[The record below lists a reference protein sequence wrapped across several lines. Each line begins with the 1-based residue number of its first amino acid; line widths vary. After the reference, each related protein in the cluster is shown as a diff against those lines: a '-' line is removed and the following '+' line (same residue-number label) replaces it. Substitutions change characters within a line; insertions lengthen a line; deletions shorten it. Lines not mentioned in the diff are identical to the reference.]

1 MGNENINYYNE
12 RSCFTLLIAHGYLR
26 IYGYTVKYVIEEELE
41 LEEESQLTETRS
53 PENRTEEECYQS
65 QGRIWM
71 SDDQL
76 LVLREACSNGWPI
89 LAELKSKIDE
99 DTVSERIEQDRYRN
113 RIREIIS
120 NYGRNPL
127 LASFR
132 RPGRTSR
139 RSGRRVNVVREQLNR
154 QVDSAPT
161 GYYTEA
167 SASLAALIFE
177 GFAGNHRRTLET
189 QMEEEGDDSRVFY
202 ALGVKVIALAVIVE
216 FIKEDLEI
224 SKAAARVVLQS
235 QNGMEYGRWVAYEEI
250 YESMQRSKR
259 IRSQT
264 MSKQ

>member
-1 MGNENINYYNE
+1 
-12 RSCFTLLIAHGYLR
+12 
-26 IYGYTVKYVIEEELE
+26 
-41 LEEESQLTETRS
+41 
-53 PENRTEEECYQS
+53 
-65 QGRIWM
+65 M

-120 NYGRNPL
+120 NYGQNPL

-132 RPGRTSR
+132 RPGKTSR

-161 GYYTEA
+161 GYYAEGIVFLESIEHSKELVTDVDTA

-224 SKAAARVVLQS
+224 TKAAARVVLQS